1 VADHTTTITWVIHWG
16 PAMDGYTSVE
26 RFRSQHHA
34 EQRFQKIKEGWPK
47 GYNRT
52 AKLQKVTERVETI
65 EEYRD

>member
-1 VADHTTTITWVIHWG
+1 
-16 PAMDGYTSVE
+16 MDGYTSVE